1 VLIVKSFIR
10 GSNGCIK
17 LSVGSCELFSFKL
30 RFIHIELILISDTEK
45 SWKICKKKY
54 IPAMNAE
61 NYLSRRKD
69 YPAIKGRLMGTAN
82 GNVTNAMYHLLAPS

>member
-1 VLIVKSFIR
+1 
-10 GSNGCIK
+10 
-17 LSVGSCELFSFKL
+17 
-30 RFIHIELILISDTEK
+30 
-45 SWKICKKKY
+45 
-54 IPAMNAE
+54 MNAE